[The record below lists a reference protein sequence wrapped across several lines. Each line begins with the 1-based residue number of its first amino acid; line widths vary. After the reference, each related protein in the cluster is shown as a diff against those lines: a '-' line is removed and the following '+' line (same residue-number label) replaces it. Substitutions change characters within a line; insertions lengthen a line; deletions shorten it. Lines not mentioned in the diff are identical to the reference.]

1 MRKVILFNMI
11 SLDGYFAGPQ
21 GEIDWHNVDDEF
33 NQFAIRQLDEVGALL
48 FGRMTYTLMAGYWPT
63 SEALADDPQVAKK
76 MNQLPKIVFSRTLDT
91 AGWQNTR
98 LVKTDAARA
107 VAELKQQPGLD
118 LFIFG
123 SANLAAGLIQNSLVD
138 EFRLIVNPL
147 VLGRGRPLF
156 QGVQQQKLNLQKI
169 STFANG
175 NVLLYYRP
183 ER

>member
-1 MRKVILFNMI
+1 MRKVILFNMV

-21 GEIDWHNVDDEF
+21 GEIDWHNVDQEF

-48 FGRMTYTLMAGYWPT
+48 FGRITYTLMAGYWPT
-63 SEALADDPQVAKK
+63 PEALTDDPQVAKK
-76 MNQLPKIVFSRTLDT
+76 MNQLPKIVFSRTLAT

-107 VAELKQQPGLD
+107 VAELKQQPGQD

-138 EFRLIVNPL
+138 EFRLIVNPV

-156 QGVQQQKLNLQKI
+156 QGVQQQKLKFQKI
-169 STFANG
+169 RTFANG
-175 NVLLYYRP
+175 NVLFYYQP
-183 ER
+183 EG

>member
-138 EFRLIVNPL
+138 EFRLIVNPV